1 MLFPTFTFAIF
12 FLVVYAAHV
21 VLRGRGTPWKLFMV
35 AASAVFYGWWDWR
48 FLGLIA
54 GSVLGNWALAAIIH
68 RLDQRQPSRQTQSR
82 QTQSKRLL
90 TGIAVA
96 LNLGMLGFFK
106 YYGFFS
112 LALLDVMAAEPTA
125 PPLPLLNIV
134 LPVGISFFTFQA
146 LSYVLDVSRGKLQPV
161 NLLDVAVFLSFF
173 PQLVA
178 GPIVRASE
186 FLPQLSSQAR
196 SDTIVSHEA
205 AWLIGRGLFKKV
217 VISSYLAQTIVDPV
231 FASTAA
237 ASRTDLWLAMYSYA
251 IQIYADFSGY
261 TDIAIGLALLLGF
274 RFPQNFDNPYRATS
288 IRDFW
293 RRWHQTLSR
302 WLRDYLYVPLGGSR
316 RGKVLT
322 YRNLMLT
329 MILGGLWHGA
339 AWTFI
344 VWGTI
349 HGVVLATER
358 LLSEIASRRRR
369 PETESTPE
377 TQSQS
382 AFQPLQWF
390 VTFHIVC
397 LAWIFF
403 RAGSLN
409 QALDFLAGLIKAPQ
423 TGSSIQP
430 SEIVVLV
437 VIIAGA
443 LLLQLAPRGLGD
455 GLRSRLSQQHPVGQG
470 AMLGAWL
477 ALVVALG
484 PQGVSPFIYFQF

>member
-12 FLVVYAAHV
+12 FLIVYAAHV
-21 VLRGRGTPWKLFMV
+21 MLRGRGTSWKLFMV

-48 FLGLIA
+48 FLGLLA
-54 GSVLGNWALAAIIH
+54 GSILGNWALAALTH
-68 RLDQRQPSRQTQSR
+68 RLDHQQRRSR
-82 QTQSKRLL
+82 RLL
-90 TGIAVA
+90 TALAVT
-96 LNLGMLGFFK
+96 LNLALLGFFK

-112 LALLDVMAAEPTA
+112 LAVLDALAAEPTA

-146 LSYVLDVSRGKLQPV
+146 LSYVIDVSRGKLEPV

-178 GPIVRASE
+178 GPIVRAGE
-186 FLPQLSSQAR
+186 FLPQLSSQSG
-196 SDTIVSHEA
+196 SDPIMSNEA

-231 FASTAA
+231 FASTSA
-237 ASRTDLWLAMYSYA
+237 ASRADLWLAMYSYA

-316 RGKVLT
+316 RGKLLT

-329 MILGGLWHGA
+329 MVLGGLWHGA
-339 AWTFI
+339 AWTFVI
-344 VWGTI
+344 WGAI
-349 HGVVLATER
+349 HGVALAIER
-358 LLSEIASRRRR
+358 LFSELSSRRIRAKSGR
-369 PETESTPE
+369 GTS
-377 TQSQS
+377 
-382 AFQPLQWF
+382 FQPLQWF
-390 VTFHIVC
+390 ATFHIVC

-403 RAGSLN
+403 RAGSLSH
-409 QALDFLAGLIKAPQ
+409 ALDFLEGLVLAQ
-423 TGSSIQP
+423 QSGSTLKTT
-430 SEIVVLV
+430 EIAV
-437 VIIAGA
+437 VILIIIGA
-443 LLLQLAPRGLGD
+443 LVLQLVPRDIGD
-455 GLRSRLSQQHPVGQG
+455 RLRLFLSRQHPVGQG

>member
-21 VLRGRGTPWKLFMV
+21 MLRGRGTSWKLFMV

-48 FLGLIA
+48 FLGLLA
-54 GSVLGNWALAAIIH
+54 GSILGNWALAALLY
-68 RLDQRQPSRQTQSR
+68 RLDRQRELLR
-82 QTQSKRLL
+82 RLL
-90 TGIAVA
+90 SALAVT
-96 LNLGMLGFFK
+96 LNLALLGFFK

-112 LALLDVMAAEPTA
+112 LAVLDALAAEPTA

-146 LSYVLDVSRGKLQPV
+146 LSYVVDVSRGKLEPV

-186 FLPQLSSQAR
+186 FLPQLSSQSR
-196 SDTIVSHEA
+196 SDPIMSHEA

-231 FASTAA
+231 FASTSV
-237 ASRTDLWLAMYSYA
+237 ASRADLWLAMYSYA

-302 WLRDYLYVPLGGSR
+302 WLRDYLYIPLGGSR
-316 RGKVLT
+316 KGKILT

-329 MILGGLWHGA
+329 MVLGGLWHGA
-339 AWTFI
+339 AWTF
-344 VWGTI
+344 VSWGAI
-349 HGVVLATER
+349 HGIVLAIERLSTER
-358 LLSEIASRRRR
+358 PRRGR
-369 PETESTPE
+369 TELA
-377 TQSQS
+377 QSP
-382 AFQPLQWF
+382 AFQPLRWF

-409 QALDFLAGLIKAPQ
+409 QALDFLTGLIQAPP

-430 SEIVVLV
+430 SQILLLILIIV
-437 VIIAGA
+437 GA
-443 LLLQLAPRGLGD
+443 LIFQLAPPNFGERI
-455 GLRSRLSQQHPVGQG
+455 RSSLSRQHPVSQG
-470 AMLGAWL
+470 AALGAWF

>member
-12 FLVVYAAHV
+12 FLIVYAAHV
-21 VLRGRGTPWKLFMV
+21 ILRGRATLWKLFMV
-35 AASAVFYGWWDWR
+35 TASAVFYGWWDWR

-54 GSVLGNWALAAIIH
+54 GSILGNWALAGLITRVNAP
-68 RLDQRQPSRQTQSR
+68 QRRARQHLPG
-82 QTQSKRLL
+82 RLL
-90 TGIAVA
+90 TGLAVA
-96 LNLGMLGFFK
+96 LNLAMLGFFK

-112 LALLDVMAAEPTA
+112 LAVLDVMAAEPTA

-161 NLLDVAVFLSFF
+161 SLLDVAVFLSFF

-186 FLPQLSSQAR
+186 FLPQLGSQAR
-196 SDTIVSHEA
+196 SDTVASHEA

-231 FASTAA
+231 FASTSTANRA
-237 ASRTDLWLAMYSYA
+237 DLWLAMYSYA

-302 WLRDYLYVPLGGSR
+302 WLRDYLYIPLGGSR
-316 RGKVLT
+316 KGKILT

-344 VWGTI
+344 VWGAI
-349 HGVVLATER
+349 HGVVLSTER
-358 LLSEIASRRRR
+358 LLAGLASRRNK
-369 PETESTPE
+369 PETERA
-377 TQSQS
+377 S
-382 AFQPLQWF
+382 AFKPLQWF
-390 VTFHIVC
+390 ATFHIVC
-397 LAWIFF
+397 LAWVFF
-403 RAGSLN
+403 RAGSLDE
-409 QALDFLAGLIKAPQ
+409 ALDFLEGLVQAPS
-423 TGSSIQP
+423 TGSSIQL
-430 SEIVVLV
+430 SQIAVLV
-437 VIIAGA
+437 VIIVGA
-443 LLLQLAPRGLGD
+443 LTLQLAPSGLGESI
-455 GLRSRLSQQHPVGQG
+455 RSRLSRQHPVGQG